1 MDIGTILL
9 IVIGAVLF
17 VALLLLLG
25 GGMAMGGM
33 AMIAGM
39 MSNPVGIVVFLI
51 LAALI
56 AWIGYL
62 LFFAS

>member
-62 LFFAS
+62 LFFSS